1 MNFNYVNYGIR
12 KQVWKKLYK
21 SVSNIAYLLSFCLL
35 NTHFINMNRLKTYSL
50 YINRFVN
57 PARHTFATLTP
68 GVGKVAQI
76 NAQHSILYAN
86 KMSLTPS

>member
-1 MNFNYVNYGIR
+1 
-12 KQVWKKLYK
+12 
-21 SVSNIAYLLSFCLL
+21 
-35 NTHFINMNRLKTYSL
+35 MNRLKTYSL